1 MIGKGMPET
10 VENATADTAD
20 LVRPE
25 FFNDLW
31 GVLLHGLSA
40 PTDKSEY
47 IGRRIPE
54 WCRSIGMGIN

>member
-1 MIGKGMPET
+1 MIGERMPET
-10 VENATADTAD
+10 VENTTTDTAD

-25 FFNDLW
+25 LFNNLW

-54 WCRSIGMGIN
+54 WCCSIGMGMN